1 MNQLLQLQAIR
12 NRIAHDLHDNIGSTL
27 NSISIYSEVAK
38 NKSKENIPELDLI
51 GESSRKVM
59 DAMSDIVWTI
69 DPENDSFE
77 KIIFR
82 MRSLTHQMMKAK
94 KIEYTFKADEKLN
107 EFTLPMQTRK
117 DFYLI
122 FKEALN
128 NLLKYS
134 NATSASI
141 ALNYSE
147 PNIAMIIRDNGVGF
161 DTSNPPR
168 GNGLHNMKN
177 RANEMKANFKIES
190 TVGQGTSIEITLK
203 TK

>member
-1 MNQLLQLQAIR
+1 
-12 NRIAHDLHDNIGSTL
+12 
-27 NSISIYSEVAK
+27 
-38 NKSKENIPELDLI
+38 
-51 GESSRKVM
+51 
-59 DAMSDIVWTI
+59 
-69 DPENDSFE
+69 
-77 KIIFR
+77 

-94 KIEYTFKADEKLN
+94 RIEYTFKADEKLN

-147 PNIAMIIRDNGVGF
+147 PNIAMIIRDNGEGF

-190 TVGQGTSIEITLK
+190 TLGQGTSIELTLK